1 MIHCRICQREVDQP
15 PRGRKREYHPECKAV
30 ALALEGLAANL
41 HRVEF
46 ATGEAGEQAALL
58 TRRALF
64 GHANSL
70 PVTYHNERDDKGRF
84 RR

>member
-1 MIHCRICQREVDQP
+1 
-15 PRGRKREYHPECKAV
+15 
-30 ALALEGLAANL
+30 
-41 HRVEF
+41 VEF